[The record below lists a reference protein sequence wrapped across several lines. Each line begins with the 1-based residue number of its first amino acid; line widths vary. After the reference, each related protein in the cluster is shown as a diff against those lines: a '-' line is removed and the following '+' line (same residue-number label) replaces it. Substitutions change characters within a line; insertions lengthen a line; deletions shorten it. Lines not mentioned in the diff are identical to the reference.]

1 MSDAPLYRWLEPGL
15 LAGGPHPDP
24 FGDPAQL
31 ARALRAFR
39 DANIG
44 ALVTVHE
51 IPLRLP
57 DPDAF
62 SYLYL
67 PTDDGE
73 PPEDLE
79 AICQLIDAGKA
90 RGVGTF
96 IHCAAGVG
104 RTGTALAAYLI
115 WCGARTAGSAIDEV
129 RARYHRS
136 AVETPN
142 QVTALEAFARRHKL
156 L

>member
-1 MSDAPLYRWLEPGL
+1 MSDALFRWLEPGV
-15 LAGGPHPDP
+15 LAGGAHPDP
-24 FGDPAQL
+24 YGDPSEL
-31 ARALRAFR
+31 ARALAAFR
-39 DANIG
+39 AAHIG

-51 IPLRLP
+51 IPLALP
-57 DPDAF
+57 DGAGF
-62 SYLYL
+62 SYLHL

-79 AICQLIDAGKA
+79 AICQLVDAAKL

-96 IHCAAGVG
+96 VHCAAGVG

-115 WCGARTAGSAIDEV
+115 WSGIRTAGSAIDEV